1 MSISPMVRFAAVLV
15 VAVLAAACSPAP
27 TAPKLTPPPAPRVV
41 APPCSAPA
49 QLLGSYSIPG
59 YIVAFH
65 DTIDAT
71 AETARLASKYQ
82 FTPRHVYT
90 IALRGFSAPLADT
103 VVAALRCE
111 RSVHSIEYDQLA
123 HLD

>member
-1 MSISPMVRFAAVLV
+1 MPISPTVRFAAAVC
-15 VAVLAAACSPAP
+15 VAVLAAGCSPAAP
-27 TAPKLTPPPAPRVV
+27 TAPKLTPLAPRVV

-71 AETARLASKYQ
+71 AETARLASRYQ